1 MNYQESLD
9 FLFSQ
14 LPMYQR
20 VGGAAYKTNLSA
32 TIELLDHL
40 GNPQKKFKAIHIA
53 GTNGKGSVAHI
64 ISSVLQTAG
73 YKTALYT
80 SPHLNDF
87 RERIKIN
94 GEVISEDS
102 VVDFVEK
109 NKIYFK
115 EKQLSFFEM
124 TVGMAFQYFA
134 ESQIDI
140 AVIEV
145 GMGGRLDSTNLVQ
158 SVLSIITN
166 IGLDHTQ
173 FLGETIEKIAEE
185 KAGIIKKNQTVVV
198 GERQKET
205 TNVFSNKVQQ
215 CESKLVFAED
225 SYGFIEKI
233 ENEKNSQFLFKKE
246 EKEYSFCS
254 DLKGNYQYENIRTAI
269 VALDEIQTLGFEISS
284 QEIKEGLKNVISNT
298 DLKGRWQFIHRSPLC
313 ICDTAHNV
321 DGLRYVISQLKEIKQ
336 GKLHVVLGFV
346 NDKNIQKLLSLFPK
360 SARYYFCQAKIPR
373 ALAIEKLIQEAKKA
387 KLQGQCYASVEIAYK
402 TALSNAS
409 KKDVVFVGGSTFVV
423 AEVL

>member
-32 TIELLDHL
+32 TIDLLEHL

-64 ISSVLQTAG
+64 VSSVLQTAG

-80 SPHLNDF
+80 SPHLKDF

-94 GEVISEDS
+94 GEVIPEDS

-109 NKIYFK
+109 NKTYFK

-134 ESQIDI
+134 ESQIDV
-140 AVIEV
+140 AVVEV

-158 SVLSIITN
+158 SILSIITN

-173 FLGETIEKIAEE
+173 FLGETIEEIAEE
-185 KAGIIKKNQTVVV
+185 KAGIIKNNQTVVV

-205 TNVFSNKVQQ
+205 TSVFSTKTQQ
-215 CESKLVFAED
+215 CESKLIFAED
-225 SYGFIEKI
+225 IFDFIEKKD
-233 ENEKNSQFLFKKE
+233 NETNSQYLFKKE
-246 EKEYSFCS
+246 EKEYSFYS
-254 DLKGNYQYENIRTAI
+254 DLKGDYQYKNIRTAI
-269 VALDEIQTLGFEISS
+269 VALDEIQKLGFKIPP
-284 QEIKEGLKNVISNT
+284 QKIMEGLKNVISNT
-298 DLKGRWQFIHRSPLC
+298 DLKGRWQFLNSNPLC
-313 ICDTAHNV
+313 VCDTAHNI
-321 DGLRYVISQLKEIKQ
+321 DGLSCVIAQLNEMKAK
-336 GKLHVVLGFV
+336 GLHIVLGFV

-360 SARYYFCQAKIPR
+360 DARYYFCQAKIPR
-373 ALAIEKLIQEAKKA
+373 ALAVNKLKQEAKKA
-387 KLQGQCYASVEIAYK
+387 KLQGQSYTSVEMAYK

-409 KKDVVFVGGSTFVV
+409 RKDVVFVGGSTFVV